1 MKLKSLVAALF
12 IAVILTP
19 TANGQDL
26 RYQGDVEVGYRVGKL
41 LGFAYNTAS
50 INTSQGVRINDYLY
64 TGIGLGLDI
73 AHSPEV
79 DGIDVFIPIGL
90 NVIGYYPISETIQP
104 FIYTDLGYG
113 IYAMSG
119 LNGGFNFGIGAGVEL
134 SMFRISLGHG
144 RQSATSEG
152 VTIGQNGFDIKL
164 GIVF

>member
-1 MKLKSLVAALF
+1 MKLKSFAIALIF
-12 IAVILTP
+12 AVIFSIS
-19 TANGQDL
+19 ANGQDL

-41 LGFAYNTAS
+41 LGISYNTAS

-64 TGIGLGLDI
+64 TGIGLGIDI
-73 AHSPEV
+73 GHPIDAE
-79 DGIDVFIPIGL
+79 GIDVFIPIGL

-119 LNGGFNFGIGAGVEL
+119 LNGGFNFGIGAGVEF
-134 SMFRISLGHG
+134 SMFRISLGYG
-144 RQSATSEG
+144 RQSVTSEG
-152 VTIGQNGFDIKL
+152 LTIGQNGFDFKL